1 MFDDSQGFLT
11 RAFLRREW
19 ALEYKAWQGSDEE
32 ARLLARLNAWAARP
46 ALKERASEGAFVQTF
61 FVEAWG
67 YRLGGRD
74 GAAGFT
80 AWPGYPVAAA
90 GAGGATGEADLALGW
105 FGEGVAATPQ
115 VLCEFKDV
123 RSGLDAPQN
132 RKGNTRSP
140 VKQCIDY
147 VAGARRG
154 LFGNEPVL
162 PWWGLVSDMNE
173 FRLYW
178 WDRAPKSYLR
188 FVIRSAHPLLEPDL
202 TADTE
207 EARFDRFVFARL
219 FAPDPLL
226 SRGGQPALLRLIQKQ
241 GAREKTL
248 EGEFYADYR
257 TVRER
262 LFNILRTHNPTY
274 TGTPGQLLRLAQKI
288 LDRFIF
294 AFYCEDM
301 GERMLFPPRFIADLL
316 KRRSREELYDEGGDE
331 IWRTLRRL
339 FQVMDGGGRMGQVD
353 LRAFNGGLFRPDP
366 EIDAL
371 DIPNHFFC
379 AASQGV
385 NDATIA
391 ARRDTLL
398 HLCASYNY
406 AARGDARE
414 SISLYTLG
422 RIFEQ
427 SITELEI
434 QEARLEGRLSLAEV
448 SKRKLPK
455 RKRDGVY
462 FTPEWVV
469 DRVVEYTLGG
479 WFAEQK
485 AAVGWASEAPG
496 DLAQLEAYAE
506 RVAAARIVDPACGSG
521 AFLIGAFRRLLAE
534 RLEIH
539 GFRQAL
545 AAGAPMAFDERAV
558 TSAILDGNLFGV
570 DINPAAVEIAKLA
583 LWLHSA
589 RADAPLSSLDG
600 AIAFGNSLVG
610 PDYYAW
616 TQVTAFTPMARE
628 QVNAFDWRAAFPA
641 VFAAGGFDVVLGN
654 PPYVKLQ
661 NLRQVDPDV
670 ADYLLAAREDNFY
683 ASTQTGNF
691 DLYLP
696 FIEKGLTLLRP
707 NGRMGYIA
715 PSIWTVA
722 QYGAGLRNLIQRE
735 RALCR
740 WVDFKSHQVF
750 REATTYTALQIFA
763 KSPSDA
769 VQVAPAPNGE
779 ADLAGVRWDNP
790 EQALAWDSLPPG
802 QPWLMVTGEERAL
815 IDRLAET
822 CLRLDDG
829 SLTTHIFQGLITSA
843 DSIYHLERLGAGR

>member
-1 MFDDSQGFLT
+1 M
-11 RAFLRREW
+11 
-19 ALEYKAWQGSDEE
+19 
-32 ARLLARLNAWAARP
+32 
-46 ALKERASEGAFVQTF
+46 
-61 FVEAWG
+61 
-67 YRLGGRD
+67 
-74 GAAGFT
+74 
-80 AWPGYPVAAA
+80 
-90 GAGGATGEADLALGW
+90 
-105 FGEGVAATPQ
+105 
-115 VLCEFKDV
+115 
-123 RSGLDAPQN
+123 
-132 RKGNTRSP
+132 
-140 VKQCIDY
+140 
-147 VAGARRG
+147 
-154 LFGNEPVL
+154 
-162 PWWGLVSDMNE
+162 
-173 FRLYW
+173 
-178 WDRAPKSYLR
+178 
-188 FVIRSAHPLLEPDL
+188 
-202 TADTE
+202 
-207 EARFDRFVFARL
+207 
-219 FAPDPLL
+219 
-226 SRGGQPALLRLIQKQ
+226 
-241 GAREKTL
+241 
-248 EGEFYADYR
+248 
-257 TVRER
+257 
-262 LFNILRTHNPTY
+262 
-274 TGTPGQLLRLAQKI
+274 
-288 LDRFIF
+288 
-294 AFYCEDM
+294 
-301 GERMLFPPRFIADLL
+301 
-316 KRRSREELYDEGGDE
+316 
-331 IWRTLRRL
+331 
-339 FQVMDGGGRMGQVD
+339 
-353 LRAFNGGLFRPDP
+353 
-366 EIDAL
+366 
-371 DIPNHFFC
+371 
-379 AASQGV
+379 
-385 NDATIA
+385 
-391 ARRDTLL
+391 
-398 HLCASYNY
+398 
-406 AARGDARE
+406 
-414 SISLYTLG
+414 
-422 RIFEQ
+422 
-427 SITELEI
+427 
-434 QEARLEGRLSLAEV
+434 
-448 SKRKLPK
+448 
-455 RKRDGVY
+455 
-462 FTPEWVV
+462 
-469 DRVVEYTLGG
+469 VEYTLGG